1 MHRYLLGGKKGLKD
15 SVHAGTNR
23 IGSWL
28 LSSYWKYVNHELP
41 ESSPEQAGGESHP
54 KPAGAESFQK
64 PAGAESFPKP
74 SPPES
79 SPQRTE
85 TPAKSKSSSQHPEDD
100 KKILQFTPSQ
110 SDTMARMM
118 RIVQMY
124 PEISM
129 SAFLNGALQAQ
140 IRNIPE
146 HRQAAFRMGQRQEEA
161 DIWGSKSLKETYN
174 GTLKLFFCQRAI
186 EWQSE

>member
-41 ESSPEQAGGESHP
+41 ESSPEP
-54 KPAGAESFQK
+54 P
-64 PAGAESFPKP
+64 GAESFPKP
-74 SPPES
+74 LPSES

-85 TPAKSKSSSQHPEDD
+85 TPAKSKSSSQQPEDD
-100 KKILQFTPSQ
+100 KKILQFTPTQ
-110 SDTMARMM
+110 NNTMARMM